1 MQTFQHGQEIEVHL
15 LGKWLRDGRRYI
27 GPMLNGRHVYENVG
41 HLCEVSDSNIRPIP
55 AETWKQHTAETVPAD
70 HWFRLPSWP
79 ADHATRAVWVDGGG
93 VFLFD
98 AWKGKAVAKT
108 YGELLNE
115 GWLTSPDRKSWT
127 RCGIKS

>member
-70 HWFRLPSWP
+70 HWFRFPTWL
-79 ADHATRAVWVDGGG
+79 AGHAVRIIGVGSDGVRYIGG
-93 VFLFD
+93 DFCLRTVSYD
-98 AWKGKAVAKT
+98 Q
-108 YGELLNE
+108 LLNE
-115 GWLTSPDRKSWT
+115 GWLTSADRKSWT